1 MNFGRNSTRS
11 DIFLLLLLK
20 EEMSG
25 KILIM
30 VRLLVSKTSS
40 VSMLENSDE
49 GPGRKYFFLI
59 AK

>member
-1 MNFGRNSTRS
+1 MDFGRNSMRS

-30 VRLLVSKTSS
+30 VRLLVSKTRS

-49 GPGRKYFFLI
+49 GPGRKYFF
-59 AK
+59 